1 MNTLCLNLTQVNCL
15 NCPPHLLRYP
25 SEEQCH
31 IKLAVKADMWDS
43 LDRIPAVKATGSKQ
57 NLVEKDW
64 RWNQS
69 YSPWS
74 NLDEFNFDELFAL
87 RICVRVAKL
96 HLCCQFLFFLCQNSC
111 LWLANLKAE
120 KKHTNTYSHT
130 NKNPHF
136 FLWWFTRCK
145 SLTDKS
151 RSAFWHVE
159 IY

>member
-57 NLVEKDW
+57 NLVEKDR

-69 YSPWS
+69 YALWS

-120 KKHTNTYSHT
+120 KNTQTHTHT
-130 NKNPHF
+130 QTKKKLY
-136 FLWWFTRCK
+136 LWGFTRCK

-151 RSAFWHVE
+151 SSAFRHVE
-159 IY
+159 IF